1 LTGKGRIFI
10 SDIGRIQVFGSDG
23 RYIDSF
29 KVNYAYGLAI
39 DEQGKIYVTTNQKK
53 VEKYSVKE

>member
-1 LTGKGRIFI
+1 M
-10 SDIGRIQVFGSDG
+10 FGSDG